1 MVCNNKTL
9 TFVQLKGSSFI
20 KTSMEDTSNTMEYNT
35 SLPHLIISEYGRNIQ
50 KMIDFAV
57 TVEDR
62 DERNRVAQA
71 IINVMG
77 QLNPHLRDVTDFKH
91 KLWDHIFIISDFK
104 LDVDSPYPKPT
115 RETFQTKP
123 ERVPYPHDVIRYK
136 HYGKTVEA
144 IIAKAKEYPEGEEKN
159 VLVEQ
164 IANLM
169 KRSYLTW
176 NRDSVNDEVIL
187 AQLSELSNGELKL
200 ADPSS
205 LRSTQTFVPR
215 NPLNRERD
223 KKKQNNGKQNN
234 PGFRKDNNNNKF
246 KRKPF

>member
-1 MVCNNKTL
+1 M
-9 TFVQLKGSSFI
+9 
-20 KTSMEDTSNTMEYNT
+20 DYNT
-35 SLPHLIISEYGRNIQ
+35 SLPHMIIPEYGRNIQ
-50 KMIDFAV
+50 KMIDFAIS
-57 TVEDR
+57 VENR
-62 DERNRVAQA
+62 EERNKVVQA

-123 ERVPYPHDVIRYK
+123 DRVLYPSNDIRYK
-136 HYGKTVEA
+136 HYGKTVER
-144 IIAKAKEYPEGEEKN
+144 IIAKAREYPEGEEKKA
-159 VLVEQ
+159 LVEQ

-187 AQLSELSNGELKL
+187 KQLGELSKGELKL
-200 ADPSS
+200 ADSSS

-215 NPLNRERD
+215 PPNQSRDRD
-223 KKKQNNGKQNN
+223 KKKTTNGKQSSG
-234 PGFRKDNNNNKF
+234 GFRKDNANPGTNPKF
-246 KRKPF
+246 KRKF

>member
-1 MVCNNKTL
+1 M
-9 TFVQLKGSSFI
+9 
-20 KTSMEDTSNTMEYNT
+20 DYNT
-35 SLPHLIISEYGRNIQ
+35 SLPHMIIPEYGRNIQ
-50 KMIDFAV
+50 KMIDFAIS
-57 TVEDR
+57 VENR

-71 IINVMG
+71 IIIVMG

-123 ERVPYPHDVIRYK
+123 DRVAYPSNDIRYK
-136 HYGKTVEA
+136 HYGKTVER
-144 IIAKAKEYPEGEEKN
+144 IISKAREYAEGEEKN
-159 VLVEQ
+159 ALVEQ

-169 KRSYLTW
+169 KRSYLSW

-187 AQLSELSNGELKL
+187 KQLNELSKGELKL
-200 ADPSS
+200 ADSSS

-215 NPLNRERD
+215 PPNPSRDRD
-223 KKKQNNGKQNN
+223 KKKPSNGKQNN
-234 PGFRKDNNNNKF
+234 GGFRKDNANPGTNPKF

>member
-1 MVCNNKTL
+1 M
-9 TFVQLKGSSFI
+9 KG
-20 KTSMEDTSNTMEYNT
+20 MDTISDVMEYNT
-35 SLPHLIISEYGRNIQ
+35 DLPHLIISEYGRNIQ

-62 DERNRVAQA
+62 EERNRVAQA

-104 LDVDSPYPKPT
+104 LDVDSPYPMPT

-123 ERVPYPHDVIRYK
+123 EIVPYPSDSIRYK

-144 IIAKAKEYPEGEEKN
+144 LIVKAKEYPEGEEKN
-159 VLVEQ
+159 ALVEQ

-169 KRSYLTW
+169 KRSYLNW

-187 AQLSELSNGELKL
+187 EQLNELSKGQLKL
-200 ADPSS
+200 ANPSA
-205 LRSTQTFVPR
+205 LRSTQNLVSRP
-215 NPLNRERD
+215 PQQNRDRDRD
-223 KKKQNNGKQNN
+223 KKRTNNGGKQNNG
-234 PGFRKDNNNNKF
+234 GFRKDNNNNKF

>member
-1 MVCNNKTL
+1 M
-9 TFVQLKGSSFI
+9 
-20 KTSMEDTSNTMEYNT
+20 DYNT
-35 SLPHLIISEYGRNIQ
+35 SLPHMIIPEYGRNIQ

-57 TVEDR
+57 SVEDR
-62 DERNRVAQA
+62 EERNKVAQA

-123 ERVPYPHDVIRYK
+123 DKVSYPSNDIKYK
-136 HYGKTVEA
+136 HYGKTVER
-144 IIAKAKEYPEGEEKN
+144 IIAKAKEFKEGDEKN
-159 VLVEQ
+159 ALTEQ

-187 AQLSELSNGELKL
+187 KHLDELSKGELKL
-200 ADPSS
+200 ADSS
-205 LRSTQTFVPR
+205 ALRSTQTFVPR
-215 NPLNRERD
+215 PNNNQQNRDRD
-223 KKKQNNGKQNN
+223 KKKSGGGKQNN
-234 PGFRKDNNNNKF
+234 NGGFRKDNSGNNQNNKF
-246 KRKPF
+246 KRKF

>member
-1 MVCNNKTL
+1 
-9 TFVQLKGSSFI
+9 
-20 KTSMEDTSNTMEYNT
+20 MEYNT
-35 SLPHLIISEYGRNIQ
+35 SLPKMIIPEYGRNIQ
-50 KMIDFAV
+50 KMIDFAM
-57 TVEDR
+57 TVKDR
-62 DERNRVAQA
+62 EERNKVARA
-71 IINVMG
+71 IIDVMG

-115 RETFQTKP
+115 AETFQTKP
-123 ERVPYPHDVIRYK
+123 DRVLYPSNDIRYK
-136 HYGKTVEA
+136 HYGKTVER
-144 IIAKAKEYPEGEEKN
+144 IIAKGKEYPNGPEKDA
-159 VLVEQ
+159 LVEQ

-187 AQLSELSNGELKL
+187 KQLEELSKGQLKL
-200 ADPSS
+200 ADISL

-215 NPLNRERD
+215 NPNANQGAGGG
-223 KKKQNNGKQNN
+223 KKKQNNNGGKNN
-234 PGFRKDNNNNKF
+234 GHRHHKNNNQNF

>member
-1 MVCNNKTL
+1 M
-9 TFVQLKGSSFI
+9 
-20 KTSMEDTSNTMEYNT
+20 DYNT
-35 SLPHLIISEYGRNIQ
+35 SLPKMIIPEYGRNIQ
-50 KMIDFAV
+50 KMIDFAITV
-57 TVEDR
+57 TDR
-62 DERNRVAQA
+62 EERNKVARA
-71 IINVMG
+71 IIDVMG

-123 ERVPYPHDVIRYK
+123 DRVLYPSNDIRYK
-136 HYGKTVEA
+136 HYGKTVER
-144 IIAKAKEYPEGEEKN
+144 IIEKAKEYPEGEEKN
-159 VLVEQ
+159 ALVEQ

-187 AQLSELSNGELKL
+187 KQLQELSKGQLQM
-200 ADPSS
+200 ADPSA

-215 NPLNRERD
+215 NPAQSRDRD
-223 KKKQNNGKQNN
+223 KKKQNNNSGKQNSG
-234 PGFRKDNNNNKF
+234 GFRQNNNNNPKF
-246 KRKPF
+246 KRKF